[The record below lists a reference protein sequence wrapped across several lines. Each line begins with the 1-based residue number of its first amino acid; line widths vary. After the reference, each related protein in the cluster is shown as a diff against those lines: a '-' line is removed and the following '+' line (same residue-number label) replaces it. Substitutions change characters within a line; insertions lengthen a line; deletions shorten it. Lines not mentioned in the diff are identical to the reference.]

1 MRRYF
6 SFFILFNIAAAMI
19 AGCAGL
25 QEQVVLAPESMEQ
38 VVAMKASSFSFEPNN
53 LKAYVGDT
61 LIFKVQNLSGIGH
74 NFTITGLGGEIVA
87 EVDLPANETTEVKV
101 GFKEAGTYKYYCD
114 KPFHTTLGM
123 QGQVVVDE
131 RP

>member
-19 AGCAGL
+19 AGCVGL
-25 QEQVVLAPESMEQ
+25 QEQVVLAPEPKEQ
-38 VVAMKASSFSFEPNN
+38 VVAMRASSFYFEPNN
-53 LKAYVGDT
+53 LKAYAGDT
-61 LIFKVQNLSGIGH
+61 VIFKVQNLSGIGH
-74 NFTITGLGGEIVA
+74 NFTITGIGGEIVA

-101 GFKEAGTYKYYCD
+101 GFKEAGNYKFYCD